1 MAAETGVCRVWETV
15 SDIILSNITKR
26 FAENTVLDQRSFRFP
41 EGRISCVMGPSG
53 AGKTTLLLLTAGLLL
68 PDSGEIL
75 GVPER
80 IGFVFQEDRLC
91 DDFSAVTNVRL
102 VTGHSL
108 KAQEIREELLRLGL
122 PEDSLS
128 QPVREYSGGMKRRV
142 SIARAILYAPDLMLL
157 DEPFKGLDE
166 ELRIHVMDELKTR
179 MQGKTVILVTHD
191 PEEAEYL
198 GGEMIQI

>member
-53 AGKTTLLLLTAGLLL
+53 AGKTTLLLLTAGLLT

-91 DDFSAVTNVRL
+91 EDFSAVTNVRL

-108 KAQEIREELLRLGL
+108 KAQEIREELMRLGL

>member
-53 AGKTTLLLLTAGLLL
+53 AGKTTLLLLTAGLLT

-91 DDFSAVTNVRL
+91 EDFSAVTNVRL

-166 ELRIHVMDELKTR
+166 ELRIHVMDELKTW